1 MSFLNNLL
9 NGFINKN
16 STTKSTVAIN
26 KKIGQNSANTNGLVV
41 YAPKNIPELN
51 KVIDCIASG
60 QTIIINMG
68 NIKSAEYN
76 KVADY
81 LCGALYALNADINCL
96 QNSLYII
103 TPKNVKISTIK

>member
-16 STTKSTVAIN
+16 SNTKNTVSVN
-26 KKIGQNSANTNGLVV
+26 KNIGQNSADTSGLVV

-51 KVIDCIASG
+51 KMIDCIAKG
-60 QTIIINMG
+60 QTIIVNME
-68 NIKSAEYN
+68 NIKSNNYN
-76 KVADY
+76 KMADY

-103 TPKNVKISTIK
+103 TPKKVKISTL

>member
-16 STTKSTVAIN
+16 SNIKSSVQVSKN
-26 KKIGQNSANTNGLVV
+26 IGQNNTDTNGLVV

-51 KVIDCIASG
+51 KVIDCIAKG

-81 LCGALYALNADINCL
+81 LCGALYALSADINCL

-103 TPKNVKISTIK
+103 TPKNVKLSTL

>member
-1 MSFLNNLL
+1 MKFLDNLL
-9 NGFINKN
+9 SGFINKN
-16 STTKSTVAIN
+16 NIKSSVEVN
-26 KKIGQNSANTNGLVV
+26 KTIEQNANDINGLIV
-41 YAPKNIPELN
+41 YAPKNIAELN
-51 KVIDCIASG
+51 KVIDCIARG

-81 LCGALYALNADINCL
+81 LCGALYALNAEINCL

>member
-9 NGFINKN
+9 NGFISKNNAKNSVYVNKN
-16 STTKSTVAIN
+16 IL
-26 KKIGQNSANTNGLVV
+26 QNADANGIVV
-41 YAPKNIPELN
+41 YAPKNITELN
-51 KVIDCIASG
+51 KVIDCIAKG

-81 LCGALYALNADINCL
+81 LCGALYALNAEINCL

-103 TPKNVKISTIK
+103 TSKNMSISTL